1 MIRKR
6 TGTYGARFARVL
18 RDRRTFL
25 ALMGVGV
32 LFKIL
37 VSMIVP
43 ISFDLRDMFLMAT
56 GQIQISGPW
65 IIMES
70 QMLSVWQSLT
80 HTTSIPFA
88 WWNKPP
94 SSMPA
99 TLQLLSLL
107 LRLPALA
114 ADLAMA
120 SVLYLIVKRTTSAEL
135 ARFASLLWF
144 LNPYTFF
151 AVEILGVPDVAAILM
166 VGLATLLM
174 LYKRT
179 AVSAIAFAGGV
190 ALKLF
195 PLFLLPAFLILP
207 SGVRDKGWRYA
218 VLWIFISLSGFL
230 AYYEWA
236 LIGGVGAPVGYSPIA
251 QPLNAFFTALPATRI
266 SIALAAMVVLCFCMF
281 QFAKSRELII
291 SDLVLPILLVY
302 FTLSDPYPQYFVWAL
317 PFMILDITQVKR
329 RHLALLAVLI
339 AVLFGNWFFFSQ
351 GFLAPDGYSFLLFP
365 LQGQGLPWYAVAVQ
379 SLGGSSNPAYL
390 VLNAA
395 LYATTFIYA
404 LEIMRGWSPS
414 TSREKRTADSAPA

>member
-1 MIRKR
+1 M
-6 TGTYGARFARVL
+6 A
-18 RDRRTFL
+18 
-25 ALMGVGV
+25 VGV
-32 LFKIL
+32 ALKVL
-37 VSMIVP
+37 VSMVVP
-43 ISFDLRDMFLMAT
+43 IGFDLRDMFLMAM
-56 GQIQISGPW
+56 GQIRISGPW
-65 IIMES
+65 ILIES

-80 HTTSIPFA
+80 QTAPIPFA
-88 WWNKPP
+88 WWDKPP

-107 LRLPALA
+107 LRLPALT
-114 ADLAMA
+114 ADLAVA
-120 SVLYLIVKRTTSAEL
+120 AVLYLIVKKTSSAEL

-166 VGLATLLM
+166 VALATLLM
-174 LYKRT
+174 PYKRT

-207 SGVRDKGWRYA
+207 SGVRDRGWRYV
-218 VLWIFISLSGFL
+218 VLWIFMSLLGFL
-230 AYYEWA
+230 AYYDWA

-251 QPLNAFFTALPATRI
+251 QPLNAFFTALPASRI
-266 SIALAAMVVLCFCMF
+266 SIALAALVVLYFWTYE
-281 QFAKSRELII
+281 FAKGRDLII
-291 SDLVLPILLVY
+291 SDLILPILLIY
-302 FTLSDPYPQYFVWAL
+302 FTFSDPYPQYFVWAL
-317 PFMILDITQVKR
+317 PFMILDIALVNR
-329 RHLALLAVLI
+329 RHLPLLAVLI

-365 LQGQGLPWYAVAVQ
+365 LQGKGLPWYAVAVQ

-404 LEIMRGWSPS
+404 LEIMRGWSRS
-414 TSREKRTADSAPA
+414 TPKEKRTADSALT